1 MKVNLAAQT
10 LSTSVADSIE
20 FCNKTLNLEQF
31 KESEATVKF
40 IRIFDRLFDVLNS
53 RNPLAKGFKSVL
65 RPSNQHYWLPF
76 VAEAKDYIM
85 GL

>member
-10 LSTSVADSIE
+10 LSNSVADSIE

-65 RPSNQHYWLPF
+65 RSSNQHSWLPF